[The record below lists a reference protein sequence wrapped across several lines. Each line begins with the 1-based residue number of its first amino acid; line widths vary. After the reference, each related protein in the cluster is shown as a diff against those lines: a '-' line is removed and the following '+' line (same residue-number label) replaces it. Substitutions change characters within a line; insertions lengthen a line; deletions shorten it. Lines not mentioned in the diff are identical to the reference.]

1 MVGSIG
7 ANWKPI
13 PWEAKLPEQL
23 LLLDAVAAI
32 KNCLP
37 KCGKVRVVTI
47 DGPAGCGKTTLATR
61 LANELEQASV
71 IHLDE
76 LYEGWDKALEPVLFE
91 RIQAW
96 ILKPLE
102 SGLPPRHLRYDWE
115 KMAFSSWNEV
125 AYTPVVII
133 EGVGS
138 GHTSLRQ
145 QVSHAIW
152 IEADEELRL
161 ERVIARDGESIRAEM
176 LIWQEREK
184 AYFDLHEVKRFA
196 DLHFRGQ

>member
-1 MVGSIG
+1 M
-7 ANWKPI
+7 PD
-13 PWEAKLPEQL
+13 QL
-23 LLLDAVAAI
+23 LLLDAVTAI
-32 KNCLP
+32 KNSLA
-37 KCGKVRVVTI
+37 KCGQVRVVTI
-47 DGPAGCGKTTLATR
+47 DGPAGCGKTTLAAK
-61 LANELEQASV
+61 LASELEQASV

-76 LYEGWDKALEPVLFE
+76 LYEGWDKSLDPVLFE

-102 SGLPPRHLRYDWE
+102 SGLPPRHLRYNWE
-115 KMAFSSWNEV
+115 NMAFSSWSEV
-125 AYTPVVII
+125 AYAPVVIL

-145 QVSHAIW
+145 QVSQAIW

-161 ERVIARDGESIRAEM
+161 ERVVKRDGESVRAEM

-184 AYFDLHEVKRFA
+184 AYFDLHAVKSSA
-196 DLHFRGQ
+196 DLQFRGQ